1 MGARGARI
9 TIQLGANR
17 DRTGYLSVC
26 DDLGG
31 VLAGP
36 FPVSARA
43 ADSIASENGNP
54 TREPVLPFGD
64 PPTGRYKV
72 VDAIPTGQG
81 TPYRGDLYGDEGAI
95 VLAPVSGVAA
105 LADACGRFQILI
117 HGGRPSDDGRLRMS
131 SGNFRVFD
139 HDLKSLI
146 DAVKSGA
153 GISIVECEESLDLG
167 RGGLSLSLE
176 GHDDGDLPERA
187 AIVPAAGLRTGFG
200 RQQQFVAFGEY
211 SPGDP
216 DPANLGKGQVAVD
229 ATEESPSIA
238 SQIGSEVVS
247 TARDLGLDTLDRFGG
262 KPIPTEGIGWTEPA
276 AKLAGGLW
284 GAAQL
289 SSDGQQDAAIDAAKS
304 TIVEIIPDAAGAGMA
319 AALAP
324 ELIEPTLAV
333 ALGTAAMGVTLPVS
347 AIVVTGIVITV
358 GVGVAA
364 SMAGKK
370 IAEVGIKV
378 IKDHYGK

>member
-26 DDLGG
+26 DDQGR
-31 VLAGP
+31 VFIGP
-36 FPVSARA
+36 FPISARA

-72 VDAIPTGQG
+72 VDAIATGQG
-81 TPYRGDLYGDEGAI
+81 TPYRGDLYGDTGAI
-95 VLAPVSGVAA
+95 VLAPVSGDAA
-105 LADACGRFQILI
+105 LADACGRFQLLI
-117 HGGRPSDDGRLRMS
+117 HGGRPSDDGRLRVS
-131 SGNFRVFD
+131 SGNFRLFD

-146 DAVKSGA
+146 DVVKSGA
-153 GISIVECEESLDLG
+153 GISIVECEESLDRD
-167 RGGLSLSLE
+167 RGELSLSLE
-176 GHDDGDLPERA
+176 GHDGGDLPERA
-187 AIVPAAGLRTGFG
+187 AILPTGLRASLG
-200 RQQQFVAFGEY
+200 RHQQIVAFGEY

-229 ATEESPSIA
+229 VTEESPSIA
-238 SQIGSEVVS
+238 SQIGAEVVS
-247 TARDLGLDTLDRFGG
+247 TARDLGLETLDKFGG

-276 AKLAGGLW
+276 AKFAGGLA
-284 GAAQL
+284 GASELYQN
-289 SSDGQQDAAIDAAKS
+289 GQTDAAIDAAKS
-304 TIVEIIPDAAGAGMA
+304 TIVDILPDAAGAALA
-319 AALAP
+319 AAAAP
-324 ELIEPTLAV
+324 ELIEATLAV

-358 GVGVAA
+358 GVGAAA
-364 SMAGKK
+364 SLTGKK
-370 IAEVGIKV
+370 LTEVGIKL